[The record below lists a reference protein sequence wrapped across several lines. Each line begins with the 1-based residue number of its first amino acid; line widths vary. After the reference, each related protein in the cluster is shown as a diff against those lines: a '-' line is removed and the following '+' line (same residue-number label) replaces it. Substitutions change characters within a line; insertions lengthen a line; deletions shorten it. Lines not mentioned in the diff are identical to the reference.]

1 MVMSEHEQFSRN
13 MTAVQIRE
21 PEGADHAE
29 VIFLESAQF
38 YRLSKEN
45 PAFDSM
51 IAALRNAIARGLA
64 VEVRLA
70 SITSDIIEDIKPA
83 DADPDQ

>member
-1 MVMSEHEQFSRN
+1 MSENERISRD
-13 MTAVQIRE
+13 MRAVQIRE
-21 PEGADHAE
+21 PDAADHAL

-38 YRLSKEN
+38 YRLPKKN

-51 IAALRNAIARGLA
+51 VAALRDAMAKGIT

-70 SITSDIIEDIKPA
+70 SITGDIIEDIKPTGSGRK
-83 DADPDQ
+83 